1 MAEQF
6 STQLDSSAKQSMQR
20 DWGPAVL
27 PILAAAGLGLLILA
41 AAFAPLVAPFDPNM
55 QVIGQ
60 RLLKPLSGAHWLG
73 TDQLGRDIL
82 SRLIY
87 GSRVSLA
94 VGVVAVVVGGSIGTV
109 LGLCAGYL
117 GGIVDDFIRWL
128 TNVFLAFPFILLVIT
143 VVAVFGS
150 GFLQLIVVLGIVSWA
165 DYAKV
170 LRGEVLSVRERDFV
184 AAARAT
190 GARSAAVM
198 FRHVLP
204 NAASPLIVLGSFE
217 AARMIV
223 VSAALDFLGL
233 GVPANIPSWG
243 SMLADGRAYLQVAWW
258 LATFP
263 GLALMLVVV
272 CLNLLGDW
280 LRDRLDPRSHLSD

>member
-1 MAEQF
+1 
-6 STQLDSSAKQSMQR
+6 
-20 DWGPAVL
+20 
-27 PILAAAGLGLLILA
+27 
-41 AAFAPLVAPFDPNM
+41 
-55 QVIGQ
+55 
-60 RLLKPLSGAHWLG
+60 
-73 TDQLGRDIL
+73 
-82 SRLIY
+82 
-87 GSRVSLA
+87 LA

-117 GGIVDDFIRWL
+117 GGVVDDFIRWL

-184 AAARAT
+184 TAARAT

-233 GVPANIPSWG
+233 GVPAIIPSWE

-258 LATFP
+258 LASFP
-263 GLALMLVVV
+263 GLAIMLVVV

-280 LRDRLDPRSHLSD
+280 LRDQLDPRSHLSD